1 MTTTNNKN
9 SILLLELISLL
20 QSITEIGE
28 KNADVYKEKN

>member
-20 QSITEIGE
+20 QSITEIGI